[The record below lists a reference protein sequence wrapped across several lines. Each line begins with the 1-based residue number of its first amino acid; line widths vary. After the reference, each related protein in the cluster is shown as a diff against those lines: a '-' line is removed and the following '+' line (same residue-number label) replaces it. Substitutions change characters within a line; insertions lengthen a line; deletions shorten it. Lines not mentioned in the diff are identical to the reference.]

1 MMEVVFDY
9 QALACQEYGGV
20 SRTVASKLGH

>member
-9 QALACQEYGGV
+9 QAFACLEYGGV
-20 SRTVASKLGH
+20 SRTVASKFGH